1 MRKIKEILRLKFE
14 LGLKNR
20 EIARSC
26 LIPHTTVANYLRR
39 ACDAGLTW
47 PLPPDLDEGTLERQL
62 FADDP
67 WARTRETRLPDFAS
81 IHEEFRRHRHVTLQ
95 LLWEEYKES
104 QSDGYQYSRFCELY
118 NRWVQKLDLVLRQDH
133 RVGEKMFVDHAGP
146 TVPIVDR
153 ETGQVHEAAIF
164 VAVLGASNYTYAE
177 ATWNR
182 NLASWIGSHIR
193 TLEFFQGVPAVTV
206 PDNWKTAVKDP
217 CYYEPDLNPTYRDFA
232 QHYGTVIIPARVR
245 KPRDK
250 AKVEAGVLIV
260 ERWILAALRKHTF
273 HTLAELNLAIRE
285 LLVKLNQRKFRKL
298 DTTREKLFEEL
309 ERPALKPLPPEPF
322 TFAEWKKAR
331 VNIDYHVEIERHYY
345 SVPYQLVH
353 QEVEARIAAAT
364 VEIFLKGRRIVT
376 HTRSFVPGKHTTLP
390 EHRPKKHQNL
400 EWTASRMIERGLVIG
415 TSTAAALE
423 RIMESRKHPELGYRS
438 CLGVLRLGERY
449 GRERLETAC
458 RRAVALNACSY
469 RRIKS
474 MLETGLDRQPLE
486 PVATPAAHTDVHAN
500 VRGAGYYRNQLPP
513 PSPATGPGADE
524 EPGRLRL
531 GSPAPQRHDHRAFR
545 GR

>member
-39 ACDAGLTW
+39 ARDASLTW

-104 QSDGYQYSRFCELY
+104 QPDGYQYSRFCELY

-206 PDNWKTAVKDP
+206 PDNWKTGVKDP

-331 VNIDYHVEIERHYY
+331 ANIDYHVEIERHYY

-500 VRGAGYYRNQLPP
+500 VRGAGYYRK
-513 PSPATGPGADE
+513 TE
-524 EPGRLRL
+524 VC
-531 GSPAPQRHDHRAFR
+531 
-545 GR
+545 

>member
-39 ACDAGLTW
+39 ARDASLTW

-104 QSDGYQYSRFCELY
+104 QPDGYQYSRFCELY

-153 ETGQVHEAAIF
+153 ETGQVHAAAIF

-182 NLASWIGSHIR
+182 NLVSWIGSHIR

-206 PDNWKTAVKDP
+206 PDNWKTGVKDP
-217 CYYEPDLNPTYRDFA
+217 CYYEPDLNPTYHDFA

-331 VNIDYHVEIERHYY
+331 ANIDYHVEIERHYY

-400 EWTASRMIERGLVIG
+400 EWTASRMVERGLVIG

-486 PVATPAAHTDVHAN
+486 PVATPAAHRDVHVN
-500 VRGAGYYRNQLPP
+500 VRGAGYYRKTEV
-513 PSPATGPGADE
+513 S
-524 EPGRLRL
+524 
-531 GSPAPQRHDHRAFR
+531 
-545 GR
+545 

>member
-39 ACDAGLTW
+39 ARDASLTW

-95 LLWEEYKES
+95 LLWEEYKET
-104 QSDGYQYSRFCELY
+104 QPDGYQYSRFCELY

-331 VNIDYHVEIERHYY
+331 ANIDYHVEIERHYY

-500 VRGAGYYRNQLPP
+500 VRGAGYYRKTEV
-513 PSPATGPGADE
+513 S
-524 EPGRLRL
+524 
-531 GSPAPQRHDHRAFR
+531 
-545 GR
+545 

>member
-39 ACDAGLTW
+39 ARDASLTW

-104 QSDGYQYSRFCELY
+104 QPDGYQYSRFCELY

-182 NLASWIGSHIR
+182 NLVSWIGSHIR

-206 PDNWKTAVKDP
+206 PDNWKTGVKDP
-217 CYYEPDLNPTYRDFA
+217 CYYEPDLNPTYHDFA

-331 VNIDYHVEIERHYY
+331 ANIDYHVEIERHYY

-400 EWTASRMIERGLVIG
+400 EWTASRMVERGLVIG

-486 PVATPAAHTDVHAN
+486 PVATPAAHRDVHVN
-500 VRGAGYYRNQLPP
+500 VRGAGYYRKTEV
-513 PSPATGPGADE
+513 S
-524 EPGRLRL
+524 
-531 GSPAPQRHDHRAFR
+531 
-545 GR
+545 

>member
-39 ACDAGLTW
+39 ARDAGLTW

-104 QSDGYQYSRFCELY
+104 QPDGYQYSRFCELY

-206 PDNWKTAVKDP
+206 PDNWKTGVKDP
-217 CYYEPDLNPTYRDFA
+217 CYYEPDLNPTYHDFA

-331 VNIDYHVEIERHYY
+331 ANIDYHVEIERHYY

-500 VRGAGYYRNQLPP
+500 VRGAGYYRKTEV
-513 PSPATGPGADE
+513 S
-524 EPGRLRL
+524 
-531 GSPAPQRHDHRAFR
+531 
-545 GR
+545 

>member
-39 ACDAGLTW
+39 ARDAGLTW

-104 QSDGYQYSRFCELY
+104 QPDGYQYSRFCELY

-260 ERWILAALRKHTF
+260 ERWILAALRKYTF

-331 VNIDYHVEIERHYY
+331 ANIDYHVEIERHYY

-400 EWTASRMIERGLVIG
+400 EWTASRMVERGLVIG

-500 VRGAGYYRNQLPP
+500 VRGAGYYRK
-513 PSPATGPGADE
+513 TE
-524 EPGRLRL
+524 VC
-531 GSPAPQRHDHRAFR
+531 
-545 GR
+545 